1 MWPSQSGLSFPVGYP
16 SWKDFASGGSGAIGG
31 AGAAGVSEVVRF
43 PKPSP
48 HVTPIGGEPLALAR
62 QQTCDFPKCDY
73 RKPADGRLSFDED
86 VELDEKE
93 DVSAYTLED
102 LAELVE
108 DCLAGLESIGQRLEL
123 ARTGSKPLV
132 SEPVKKRRV
141 ECQPVLPVTPAPS
154 QGAPAEGGC
163 AAAK

>member
-1 MWPSQSGLSFPVGYP
+1 MWPSQSGLSLPVGYP
-16 SWKDFASGGSGAIGG
+16 SWKDFSSGG
-31 AGAAGVSEVVRF
+31 AGAAASSEGLRF

-48 HVTPIGGEPLALAR
+48 HLTPIGGEPLALPR
-62 QQTCDFPKCDY
+62 QQTCEFPSCDFK
-73 RKPADGRLSFDED
+73 KPVHGRLSFDED

-123 ARTGSKPLV
+123 ARTGIKPLV
-132 SEPVKKRRV
+132 ADPVKKRRV
-141 ECQPVLPVTPAPS
+141 ECPAVPPATPAPL
-154 QGAPAEGGC
+154 PAGPLEGGC
-163 AAAK
+163 AAGK